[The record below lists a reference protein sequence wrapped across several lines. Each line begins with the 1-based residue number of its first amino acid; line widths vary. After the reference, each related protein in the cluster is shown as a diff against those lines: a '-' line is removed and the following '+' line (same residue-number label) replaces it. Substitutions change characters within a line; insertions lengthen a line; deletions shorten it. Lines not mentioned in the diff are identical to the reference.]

1 MTKKEKYY
9 GLLMVLIVIS
19 QSLPALI
26 YKVNGYP
33 LPSHFLSEDG
43 IYESVAALSCFLAGI
58 VFFYSFVTYPKTIN
72 YFIFSSTR
80 NLTALS
86 FSLLMFFLF
95 AEEISWGQRLFN
107 IQTPTLL
114 SEINFQK
121 EINLHNLTLIQ
132 STNNF
137 LSDLLFKALIIY
149 LFVLPL
155 FAHSFSFVKS
165 LVERL
170 AVPVASLQ
178 IVLFVFIIRNI
189 NVVNY
194 RIYYSNTS
202 EPDRFHIGEAF
213 ESNIEILLLLLSV
226 EYLLLCR
233 KTAIGSKPD

>member
-1 MTKKEKYY
+1 MTKKDKYY

-26 YKVNGYP
+26 YTVNGSP

-43 IYESVAALSCFLAGI
+43 IYESMAALCCFLAGI

-72 YFIFSSTR
+72 YFMFSSTR

-107 IQTPTLL
+107 IQTPDLL

-132 STNNF
+132 NTNSS
-137 LSDLLFKALIIY
+137 LSDLLMRSLIIY
-149 LFVLPL
+149 LIVLPL
-155 FAHSFSFVKS
+155 LAHSFSFVRS

-178 IVLFVFIIRNI
+178 IVLFVFIIRKI
-189 NVVNY
+189 NAVNY
-194 RIYYSNTS
+194 VIYYSNTA
-202 EPDRFHIGEAF
+202 EKDRFHIGEAF
-213 ESNIEILLLLLSV
+213 ESNIEILLLVLSV
-226 EYLLLCR
+226 EYLLFCR
-233 KTAIGSKPD
+233 KKAIGSIPD